1 MPLAAPRPAARE
13 YSPNELAVPARQGAL
28 IELTDLG
35 SVELH
40 DFGAHRWVVEV
51 QYSQGVANLDD
62 GLDADVVVA
71 VQLGVAG
78 KGLKFGASVGEVVA
92 VRVDDRRSECAVV
105 SSRDDEEVD
114 LQRAP
119 LAGVVLVRD
128 TQ

>member
-1 MPLAAPRPAARE
+1 M
-13 YSPNELAVPARQGAL
+13 
-28 IELTDLG
+28 
-35 SVELH
+35 
-40 DFGAHRWVVEV
+40 EV
-51 QYSQGVANLDD
+51 QYAKRVADLDD

-78 KGLKFGASVGEVVA
+78 EGLNLGSSIGEVVA
-92 VRVDDRRSECAVV
+92 VGVDDRRCERAVV

-119 LAGVVLVRD
+119 CAGVVLVRD